1 MKKLVLIF
9 FALVLSTS
17 NSYASDSD
25 VDEMFDVMHME
36 AQMNGGFEAM
46 LPVIDEMAAQFNLD
60 DAAKQELR
68 GIYRVWFDK
77 DMDRAMMMR
86 EMKEL
91 YAAEFSKEEIE
102 AITQFYQTEVGQK
115 FMKKGPQLMQLGA
128 QIGIAEAKRK
138 EPKLLERLKPFF
150 DKHNI
155 K

>member
-1 MKKLVLIF
+1 MKKLIFMF

-17 NSYASDSD
+17 NCYASDPAI
-25 VDEMFDVMHME
+25 DEMFDVMDME

-46 LPVIDEMAAQFNLD
+46 LPVIDDMAARFNLD

-77 DMDRAMMMR
+77 DIDRAMMMVK
-86 EMKEL
+86 MKEL
-91 YAAEFSKEEIE
+91 YAKEFSKEEVEI
-102 AITQFYQTEVGQK
+102 ITKFYQTEVGQK

-128 QIGIAEAKRK
+128 QIGMAEAKRK
-138 EPKLLERLKPFF
+138 EPRLLERLKPFF